1 MSAGLAFDR
10 NLPREDGENFSS
22 KYYQRNN
29 PGNSFSR
36 FKSCGGCLRP
46 QAGAQGG
53 ASFSSMLRLR
63 STLASRRSAPLRA
76 TVTRAFASG
85 PIDRRCARTEKF
97 DKKAT
102 LVFADGTRFEVRLK
116 TSERRCVCACR
127 PPPAPARRRR
137 APMHGRARPPL
148 RCRSALLAARAAL
161 SAACCGCSAAVL
173 TSPLLPA

>member
-1 MSAGLAFDR
+1 
-10 NLPREDGENFSS
+10 
-22 KYYQRNN
+22 
-29 PGNSFSR
+29 
-36 FKSCGGCLRP
+36 
-46 QAGAQGG
+46 
-53 ASFSSMLRLR
+53 MLRLR

-137 APMHGRARPPL
+137 APMHGGARPPL